1 NARGRARRTVPRPE
15 ARRLGWTPQPLP
27 DVIVIMQDTGM
38 RPQDVVRMRWEHL
51 NWFKRV
57 LFIPYGKTRNSRRYV
72 PLSERVVEALEFR
85 GAAANGWVFPSRRS
99 ASGHVSNVANQW
111 RQTRKAI

>member
-1 NARGRARRTVPRPE
+1 
-15 ARRLGWTPQPLP
+15 
-27 DVIVIMQDTGM
+27 
-38 RPQDVVRMRWEHL
+38 MRWEHL

-72 PLSERVVEALEFR
+72 PLSERVIKALEFR

-99 ASGHVSNVANQW
+99 ESGHVSNVANQ
-111 RQTRKAI
+111 